1 VTVRIIILLFA
12 STLAAFPASA
22 QQRQQPT
29 TYGPNMLS
37 NYAARIEQGAVE
49 DLKADPRSSGWLV
62 DLDVFIPDD
71 RPEFEALGKYTL
83 LVFATFSDNRA
94 ELPLAK
100 VYSGGVPL
108 QCLAPVWRDVPPKS
122 ASAKAYGKFRSDSL
136 CLLPID
142 LALKSNSITVDFAK
156 NRKASE
162 VTSYPIGE
170 SAMIKADTDP
180 RSPATPDS
188 VVLTKIINREF
199 PGFGFQVSQ

>member
-29 TYGPNMLS
+29 TYGPN
-37 NYAARIEQGAVE
+37 N
-49 DLKADPRSSGWLV
+49 
-62 DLDVFIPDD
+62 
-71 RPEFEALGKYTL
+71 
-83 LVFATFSDNRA
+83 
-94 ELPLAK
+94 
-100 VYSGGVPL
+100 
-108 QCLAPVWRDVPPKS
+108 
-122 ASAKAYGKFRSDSL
+122 
-136 CLLPID
+136 
-142 LALKSNSITVDFAK
+142 ITVDFAK